1 MHCEQSPRMS
11 LESNL
16 NTLPVDLKI
25 STFMGSCGT
34 EEFHIVLKPTE
45 YASFSQ
51 QLDWLELSLSEAL
64 RAHSIGQHDTVFRRF
79 FCSDLPNQICTLNK
93 KNFSNPELEQMAAIS
108 LVNQPP
114 VGAAKVSLWV
124 YCIKG
129 SEQNKQRSKVG
140 TSLSVKRGELTH
152 VWTSG
157 LAFPNA
163 GSSFVQTHRIFEAY
177 HRELTEACMSL
188 KENVIRTWFFVKN
201 VDSNYAGLVD
211 ARNEVFAKHD
221 LTRHTHYIASTGI
234 EGGHSSIGANVLM
247 DAYAIKGVKSE
258 QIEYLHA
265 LDHLGHTH
273 AYGVTFE
280 RATSV
285 AYNDRKHIFISGT
298 ASIDPQGNIVH
309 EGDVLSQLDRTLEN
323 ISALLIRASA
333 SIKDMQHF
341 IVYVRDPSDAEFVW
355 EQMKYKVGDKPYL
368 VVTAP
373 VCRPG
378 WLIEIEGI
386 AVVAYE
392 DPKLPAF

>member
-1 MHCEQSPRMS
+1 
-11 LESNL
+11 
-16 NTLPVDLKI
+16 
-25 STFMGSCGT
+25 MGSCGS
-34 EEFHIVLKPTE
+34 EEYHFVIKPTE

-51 QLDWLELSLSEAL
+51 QLEWLEKTLNDVL
-64 RAHSIGQHDTVFRRF
+64 RAHAIGLHDTVFRRF

-93 KNFSNPELEQMAAIS
+93 REFSNPDLEQMAAVS

-129 SEQNKQRSKVG
+129 SDLNKQSSKVG
-140 TSLSVKRGELTH
+140 TNLSLKRGDLTH
-152 VWTSG
+152 VWTTG
-157 LAFPNA
+157 LAFPDA
-163 GSSFVQTHRIFEAY
+163 GSSYEQTHRIFEAY
-177 HRELTEACMSL
+177 NHDLIKAGIRL
-188 KENVIRTWFFVKN
+188 KDDVIRTWFYVKD

-221 LTRHTHYIASTGI
+221 LTQHTHFIASTGI
-234 EGGHSSIGANVLM
+234 EGGHSTVGTNVLM

-258 QIEYLHA
+258 QIEYINA
-265 LDHLGHTH
+265 LSHLGHTH
-273 AYGVTFE
+273 AYGVAFE

-285 AYNDRKHIFISGT
+285 AYNDRKHVFISGT
-298 ASIDPQGNIVH
+298 ASIDPQGGIVH

-323 ISALLIRASA
+323 ISALLKSASA
-333 SIKDMQHF
+333 TMKDMQHF
-341 IVYVRDPSDAEFVW
+341 IVYVRDPSDTAIIW
-355 EQMKYKVGDKPYL
+355 KQMESKIGDKPFE

-386 AVVAYE
+386 AAVECNYPE
-392 DPKLPAF
+392 LPAF